1 MIWMPASP
9 RGGAGDMEMREKL
22 LQGLRR
28 NIGHRFVLIYP
39 SISNVCVLFSSMRM
53 GNSTSEPDVRRG
65 YDFELDREKS
75 SPIISIGRQHF
86 SSISPSVK
94 LRVTLPGT
102 SGFVG

>member
-9 RGGAGDMEMREKL
+9 RGGAGDMELREKL

-65 YDFELDREKS
+65 YDFELDRENN
-75 SPIISIGRQHF
+75 SPLIFLERHVFPRNSR
-86 SSISPSVK
+86 SEE
-94 LRVTLPGT
+94 LRMILPGPL
-102 SGFVG
+102 G